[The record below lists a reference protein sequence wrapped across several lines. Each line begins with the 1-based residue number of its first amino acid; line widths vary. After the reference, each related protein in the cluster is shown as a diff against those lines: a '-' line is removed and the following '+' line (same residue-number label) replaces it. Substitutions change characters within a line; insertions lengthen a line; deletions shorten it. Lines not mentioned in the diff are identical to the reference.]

1 MPFLRCKQCQKVWQY
16 SIKKCPNC
24 FLNLEKLKSQK
35 AKVIGIS
42 KVFLPSIFHSKIPYF
57 VLLLEDE
64 NGNKWVQKSEKEYKI
79 GEEFKLEI
87 LKDERAIAIWRVKYD
102 FLEAIEKVVELL
114 GGIKINEKTKILIL
128 PTLVKESH
136 PYFRDN
142 TSPQFLSTI
151 LEFLFQL
158 GAEPENIKVASQ
170 SFDEIEIGQ
179 KAVKSGLLEIC
190 QKYKVMPLDLAKGK
204 FLKKGDL
211 EISEDVFE
219 SDLILNLP
227 ILKMGRAQASE
238 NLFVLVKKENFLA
251 QKYLYS
257 EKEIFDKLKKEIPEI
272 LTVAEANHVQ
282 DEKGFTHYL
291 NLVLASFLPQNL
303 DFVFSKIVNHQ
314 LPEILKDVNI
324 ENIPILGRQVEEIKF
339 YGS

>member
-142 TSPQFLSTI
+142 TSPEFLSAFF
-151 LEFLFQL
+151 EFLFQL
-158 GAEPENIKVASQ
+158 GARPENMKVCSQ

-257 EKEIFDKLKKEIPEI
+257 EKEIFDKLKKETPEI